1 MNILSLGEKIK
12 KLRKE
17 KNMTLKEL
25 AGDRI
30 TAAQISHIERDKSH
44 TSRELLEYL
53 ASQLDVSVDYLLET
67 KEMQSKK
74 LTDNLILQGEIL
86 IKCNDLEKAEDQ
98 LNEAIKI
105 CDEYKVLDN
114 YATCN
119 FLLADINFKK
129 GKYSESVMGYE
140 KALYYFIKNNDKDK
154 LYKCYLNIGKIYMI
168 EEFYKGA
175 ILQFE
180 FSEGILN
187 EIQVED
193 VDIYKDLYSK
203 MAYCYIKL
211 DNNEKSLDYINKMD
225 EIDIKNNPE
234 EELDVLILKANNFL
248 NVGEFEKSKEYFKK
262 ALEILDKEKNK
273 TELASIYLTISEIY
287 KSVGKLDRSLE
298 YSQRVYDIKKSD
310 EDEYMMKS
318 LFRIIETYISN
329 YKYDMAKKYC
339 KIALASSI
347 KNKNRLNEY
356 RVLKYYS
363 DMHKAQNENIIA
375 IEYLHKCINI
385 ISELNDENR
394 SLKSRLYQKDID
406 QSKLNRLESE
416 NRELKDLMSI
426 KNSVS
431 GSKQVVS
438 EIIDRNYGS
447 WDQEFVIDKGS
458 SDGISDSM
466 FVLSSGGV
474 IGVVESIE
482 KNSSKVKLLVE
493 DTISSQHLTFK
504 IESQGQSIFAL
515 LNGYDEKT
523 GEFRLLQIG
532 DPVEIKKGSLV
543 STSGLGKYKSSDL
556 PLGTVTSTQKA
567 SDQLGQEIRVKPKA
581 NLDVNRYVLL
591 IGE

>member
-1 MNILSLGEKIK
+1 MRYNREK
-12 KLRKE
+12 
-17 KNMTLKEL
+17 KEL
-25 AGDRI
+25 TFDEAKDKALRLLEFR
-30 TAAQISHIERDKSH
+30 SHSE
-44 TSRELLEYL
+44 RELSDKLKR
-53 ASQLDVSVDYLLET
+53 AGA
-67 KEMQSKK
+67 KEE
-74 LTDNLILQGEIL
+74 DIDEIL
-86 IKCNDLEKAEDQ
+86 EFCRNYGFLDDRKYAIAKA
-98 LNEAIKI
+98 
-105 CDEYKVLDN
+105 
-114 YATCN
+114 
-119 FLLADINFKK
+119 
-129 GKYSESVMGYE
+129 
-140 KALYYFIKNNDKDK
+140 
-154 LYKCYLNIGKIYMI
+154 
-168 EEFYKGA
+168 
-175 ILQFE
+175 
-180 FSEGILN
+180 
-187 EIQVED
+187 
-193 VDIYKDLYSK
+193 KDL
-203 MAYCYIKL
+203 
-211 DNNEKSLDYINKMD
+211 
-225 EIDIKNNPE
+225 KN
-234 EELDVLILKANNFL
+234 L
-248 NVGEFEKSKEYFKK
+248 
-262 ALEILDKEKNK
+262 
-273 TELASIYLTISEIY
+273 
-287 KSVGKLDRSLE
+287 
-298 YSQRVYDIKKSD
+298 
-310 EDEYMMKS
+310 
-318 LFRIIETYISN
+318 
-329 YKYDMAKKYC
+329 
-339 KIALASSI
+339 
-347 KNKNRLNEY
+347 
-356 RVLKYYS
+356 
-363 DMHKAQNENIIA
+363 
-375 IEYLHKCINI
+375 
-385 ISELNDENR
+385 SELNDENR

-406 QSKLNRLESE
+406 QSKLNRLESA

>member
-1 MNILSLGEKIK
+1 
-12 KLRKE
+12 
-17 KNMTLKEL
+17 
-25 AGDRI
+25 
-30 TAAQISHIERDKSH
+30 
-44 TSRELLEYL
+44 
-53 ASQLDVSVDYLLET
+53 
-67 KEMQSKK
+67 
-74 LTDNLILQGEIL
+74 
-86 IKCNDLEKAEDQ
+86 
-98 LNEAIKI
+98 
-105 CDEYKVLDN
+105 
-114 YATCN
+114 
-119 FLLADINFKK
+119 
-129 GKYSESVMGYE
+129 MGYE

-234 EELDVLILKANNFL
+234 EELDVLILKGNNFL

-329 YKYDMAKKYC
+329 YEYDMAKKYC

-385 ISELNDENR
+385 ISELNDEKILADLYINLGELY
-394 SLKSRLYQKDID
+394 SDISKEKELEYYQKGVCIY
-406 QSKLNRLESE
+406 
-416 NRELKDLMSI
+416 
-426 KNSVS
+426 KNL
-431 GSKQVVS
+431 
-438 EIIDRNYGS
+438 EII
-447 WDQEFVIDKGS
+447 
-458 SDGISDSM
+458 
-466 FVLSSGGV
+466 
-474 IGVVESIE
+474 
-482 KNSSKVKLLVE
+482 
-493 DTISSQHLTFK
+493 
-504 IESQGQSIFAL
+504 
-515 LNGYDEKT
+515 
-523 GEFRLLQIG
+523 
-532 DPVEIKKGSLV
+532 
-543 STSGLGKYKSSDL
+543 
-556 PLGTVTSTQKA
+556 
-567 SDQLGQEIRVKPKA
+567 
-581 NLDVNRYVLL
+581 
-591 IGE
+591 